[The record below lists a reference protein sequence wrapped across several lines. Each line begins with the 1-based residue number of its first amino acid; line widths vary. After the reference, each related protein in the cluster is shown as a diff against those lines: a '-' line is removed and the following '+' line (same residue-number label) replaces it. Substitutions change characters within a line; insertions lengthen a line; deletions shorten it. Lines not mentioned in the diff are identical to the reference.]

1 MKAAIVKTNFVSD
14 VNERLHYTSVY
25 LTTLHS
31 GRQQTSIR
39 GGTVL
44 CAGILPGSCSAVA
57 VLGASTQLGWEPHL
71 LTTLYKTNAVGK
83 VAC

>member
-25 LTTLHS
+25 LTALHS
-31 GRQQTSIR
+31 GPQQTSIH

-44 CAGILPGSCSAVA
+44 CYGILPGSCSVVA
-57 VLGASTQLGWEPHL
+57 VLGASTQLGWVTT
-71 LTTLYKTNAVGK
+71 LTTFYKTNAVGK
-83 VAC
+83 VAY

>member
-25 LTTLHS
+25 LAALHS

-39 GGTVL
+39 GGSVL
-44 CAGILPGSCSAVA
+44 GSCLVPA
-57 VLGASTQLGWEPHL
+57 LLWLCWEPAHSWAGNHTYL
-71 LTTLYKTNAVGK
+71 QLYTKLMQWGK
-83 VAC
+83 

>member
-25 LTTLHS
+25 LTALHS
-31 GRQQTSIR
+31 GRQQTSIH

-44 CAGILPGSCSAVA
+44 CYRILPGSCSVVA
-57 VLGASTQLGWEPHL
+57 VLGASTQLGWVTT
-71 LTTLYKTNAVGK
+71 LTTFYKTNAVGK